1 MKKTIFALL
10 LGASILTAGSNTS
23 NDIITVWWK
32 AFKTFEKI
40 GVDGKFT
47 DVVFTPKAN
56 KAKTLDELLLGS
68 KISIDSSKID
78 TSNIGRNKKVST
90 LFFGSLKGKTIEGEI
105 VKATAKTPNSGS
117 IEVKIKMN
125 KQDVVVPMSYNFDS
139 KHGELVASGVV
150 DIFDFG
156 GHDALK
162 KINTECFTL
171 HEGKTWNDV
180 DIEFRI
186 KIKGYAVKGVKGLFS

>member
-1 MKKTIFALL
+1 M
-10 LGASILTAGSNTS
+10 LTAGSNAS

-47 DVVFTPKAN
+47 DVVFTPKAT
-56 KAKTLDELLLGS
+56 KAKTLDGLLLGS
-68 KISIDSSKID
+68 KISINKTEID

-90 LFFGSLKGKTIEGEI
+90 LFFGTLKGKTIEGEI
-105 VKATAKTPNSGS
+105 VKTSAQTPNTGK
-117 IEVKIKMN
+117 IKVKITMN
-125 KQDVVVPMSYNFDS
+125 EKEVIVPMSYSFDG
-139 KHGELVASGVV
+139 KHGELVATGVL
-150 DIFDFG
+150 DIFDFSG
-156 GHDALK
+156 NDALK
-162 KINTECFTL
+162 NINTECFDL

-186 KIKGYAVKGVKGLFS
+186 KIKGYAVQGVQGIFS